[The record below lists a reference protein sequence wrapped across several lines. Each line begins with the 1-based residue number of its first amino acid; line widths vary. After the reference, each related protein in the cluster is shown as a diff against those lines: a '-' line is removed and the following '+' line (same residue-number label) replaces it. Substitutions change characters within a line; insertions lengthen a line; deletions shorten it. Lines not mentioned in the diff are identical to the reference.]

1 MFTAEPD
8 SLKSLS
14 TFGILNWHGVVLLM
28 PLKEPTSSVESLMN
42 LRRLI
47 GLSGALSYLTVPAG
61 LAAQVAGGVELYGT
75 LINSSPVTRNLG
87 GLSLSVGTPYVGI
100 RGSGGLGTANL
111 NDMPTDAGLTRLVWA
126 TNADLLF
133 GPVNARLG
141 EGFMPY
147 GFAGIGLESAA
158 EPTAFTDAIRTW
170 SYGGGLQ
177 LALGSMLSVN
187 GEVRARRLAAI
198 ATRADSQ
205 FVRGLEYRVGVGLH
219 FGGRR
224 QQRSPVY
231 TGRRSDSRRT
241 SDNPPRAPLPPR
253 PATRTT
259 WPVSTTSSSGAAR
272 RVVSTGEQ
280 YLGTPYRYGG
290 TSPRTGFD
298 CSGFVQYI
306 YGQQGVNL
314 PRTSRQMAG
323 AGIAVN
329 PSRRSLEVGDLMLFS
344 QGGRINHV
352 AIYAGN
358 GRFIHSSS
366 SGNGVRY
373 DDLDTKRGKWFASH
387 MVAARRV
394 TGDGRILLNAFT
406 GVNAFNGGS
415 VIAFDQLDPPDSAPP
430 PSR

>member
-1 MFTAEPD
+1 
-8 SLKSLS
+8 
-14 TFGILNWHGVVLLM
+14 
-28 PLKEPTSSVESLMN
+28 MN
-42 LRRLI
+42 LRRVI
-47 GLSGALSYLTVPAG
+47 GLSGVLSYLMVPVG

-75 LINSSPVTRNLG
+75 LDNSSPITRTIG
-87 GLSLSVGTPYVGI
+87 GLSLSVGTPYLGI
-100 RGSGGLGTANL
+100 RGSGGIGVSS
-111 NDMPTDAGLTRLVWA
+111 PSSQAGASQGPADLVWA
-126 TNADLLF
+126 TDADLLL

-147 GFAGIGLESAA
+147 AFGGVGMGSSAQ
-158 EPTAFTDAIRTW
+158 PVSFTDVIRTW
-170 SYGGGLQ
+170 SYGGGVQ
-177 LALGSMLSVN
+177 LALGRMLSVN
-187 GEVRARRLAAI
+187 GEARSRHLAAP
-198 ATRADSQ
+198 ATYADSQ
-205 FVRGLEYRVGVGLH
+205 FVRGLEYRIGIGLH
-219 FGGRR
+219 FGGGR
-224 QQRSPVY
+224 QRSSPIY
-231 TGRRSDSRRT
+231 SRRT
-241 SDNPPRAPLPPR
+241 SSSDTPPRAPR
-253 PATRTT
+253 PSRPTTRTT

-280 YLGTPYRYGG
+280 YIGTPYRYGG

-298 CSGFVQYI
+298 CSGFVQYV

-323 AGIAVN
+323 SGIAVN

-344 QGGRINHV
+344 QGGRISHV

-373 DDLDTKRGKWFASH
+373 DDLDTRRGKWFAEH

-394 TGDGRILLNAFT
+394 TGDGRILVNAFT
-406 GVNAFNGGS
+406 GVNAFAGGS
-415 VIAFDQLDPPDSAPP
+415 PIAFDQLDPPDSAPP